1 MKEIVFHLKHNQI
14 VKESFLDD
22 LNTLVNNG
30 EVQNV
35 FSKEDY
41 ENIVQQ
47 VSQRLIAGSNNSI
60 GNMAPP
66 DKANPQ
72 NSQIALG
79 DFSQRCRENLKIV
92 LNFTPSGANLRQRV
106 RDYKQL
112 VNCSTVIWMDN
123 WPSEGYKEVA
133 EILLPVREATLV
145 SAGRSDNQLFSLN
158 RDEVLE
164 IAMKIHMDAIKLAKQ
179 YFFETQHFLHITPH
193 LFSDF
198 LNAYKQLFNEKRMN
212 LNDMRKRYETGLDR
226 LQRTQE

>member
-1 MKEIVFHLKHNQI
+1 
-14 VKESFLDD
+14 
-22 LNTLVNNG
+22 
-30 EVQNV
+30 
-35 FSKEDY
+35 
-41 ENIVQQ
+41 
-47 VSQRLIAGSNNSI
+47 
-60 GNMAPP
+60 
-66 DKANPQ
+66 
-72 NSQIALG
+72 
-79 DFSQRCRENLKIV
+79 
-92 LNFTPSGANLRQRV
+92 
-106 RDYKQL
+106 
-112 VNCSTVIWMDN
+112 MDN

-226 LQRTQE
+226 LQRTQEQVEEFSNKLESSSPILIDKQIEVEKLLERLKEEQDNVARVRDMLTKEEE